1 MHLGRDSLPPL
12 VGRLQDCRL
21 LLHPSV
27 HRKHHETFDCNFCIF
42 NGWANPVMNRVIRL
56 ARRLGIADAR
66 VVLQVK
72 PIRAAL
78 GRADPRCEAG
88 GG

>member
-42 NGWANPVMNRVIRL
+42 NGWANPPLNAAFRAAL
-56 ARRLGIADAR
+56 RLGLADKAT
-66 VVLQVK
+66 VLQV
-72 PIRAAL
+72 PPSIS
-78 GRADPRCEAG
+78 
-88 GG
+88 